1 MKQFWILPPLAAL
14 ALAGPAQA
22 SGGLVCRT
30 AGARPVE
37 VAMVIGHTAVSSVVS
52 ARLRDNG
59 RDIPVAVAQSWLE
72 PGEVRLD
79 LVDRNAVRHEL
90 RLRARRNSSLYD
102 GSIWRQG
109 QRRWVRCREG

>member
-1 MKQFWILPPLAAL
+1 MKQYWILLPLAAL
-14 ALAGPAQA
+14 AFARAAQA
-22 SGGLVCRT
+22 SGGLVCGT
-30 AGARPVE
+30 AGPRPVE

-59 RDIPVAVAQSWLE
+59 RDIPAAVAQSWLE

-79 LVDRNAVRHEL
+79 LVDRNAARHEL
-90 RLRARRNSSLYD
+90 RLRARRNGSFFD
-102 GSIWRQG
+102 GSMWRKG